1 MKKII
6 DQIVMLVFKLYR
18 TKINNDTKIV
28 NDKDKFNKAKRVK
41 ILKEIFLYCG
51 RSKRVMC
58 FFIREQKLITPH
70 LKTIEILLLVLIKLK
85 TNKLNIPGYTVV
97 LDEYVEVTPELR
109 NMFKDYQDY
118 PGLSG
123 VDVEHHST
131 TTVYSKERNQMITL
145 ESISLDYDSEIE
157 S

>member
-18 TKINNDTKIV
+18 TKITNDTTIV
-28 NDKDKFNKAKRVK
+28 NDKDKINKAKRVN

-85 TNKLNIPGYTVV
+85 TNKSNIPGYTLVF
-97 LDEYVEVTPELR
+97 DEYVEVTPELR
-109 NMFKDYQDY
+109 NMFKDY